1 MFRPVARRGHTR
13 LHSRANALLR
23 ALTRSKR
30 METADELDRLYPA
43 HVAALQRRVGRALA
57 GIDCGALAIGAGHLK
72 YRFLDDRPDPF
83 AVNPHFKAW
92 VPILDAPGSFLL
104 CVPGRRPTLLFVQ
117 PEDYWHKP
125 PSLPDGEWL
134 DQFDVKVLR
143 RAEEARDHI
152 PPRTA
157 YLGEVF
163 PGIDDWGFQLQNP
176 PALLDPLHF
185 ARAEK
190 TPYELACMREASRVG
205 ALGHRA
211 ALRAFEGGAS
221 EYEIHLEYLAA
232 SGLLE
237 AELPYSNII
246 AVNEHAAILHYTD
259 LKRAPAG
266 TRRSFLIDAGGQFRG
281 YASDI
286 TRTYATSQSPFAD
299 LVAGVE
305 RLQQQLCAM
314 VVPGTYYPDIHLAA
328 HRLIGQLLANLGI
341 VTCSGESAV
350 DHALTSVFF
359 PHGVGH
365 LLGLQVHDV
374 GGHQASASGGVAP
387 PPAEHQFLR
396 LTRRLEA
403 GAVVT
408 IEPGV
413 YFIDLLLQKAQ
424 GDGRGRH
431 IDWDTVAD
439 LAPYGGVR
447 IEDNVVATA
456 EGPENLT
463 RAAFASL
470 GSSSRVEGR

>member
-1 MFRPVARRGHTR
+1 MQ
-13 LHSRANALLR
+13 
-23 ALTRSKR
+23 
-30 METADELDRLYPA
+30 TADDLDRLYPA
-43 HVAALQRRVGRALA
+43 HVAALQGRVGRALVS
-57 GIDCGALAIGAGHLK
+57 IDCGALAIGAGLTK

-92 VPILDAPGSFLL
+92 VPILDAPGSFVI
-104 CVPGRRPTLLFVQ
+104 CVPGRRPTLLFLQ

-125 PSLPDGEWL
+125 PSLPDGVWL
-134 DQFDVKVLR
+134 DQFEVHVLR
-143 RAEEARDHI
+143 HADEARAFM

-157 YLGEVF
+157 YVGEVF
-163 PGIDDWGFQLQNP
+163 TGAEEWGFAALNP
-176 PALLDPLHF
+176 PALLDLLHF
-185 ARAEK
+185 ARAAK
-190 TPYELACMREASRVG
+190 TEYELACMRRASTIG

-259 LKRAPAG
+259 LKRTAAG
-266 TRRSFLIDAGGQFRG
+266 TLRSFLIDAGGQFRG

-286 TRTYATSQSPFAD
+286 TRTYATALSPFSD

-314 VVPGTYYPDIHLAA
+314 VAPGTYYPDIHLAA
-328 HRLIGQLLANLGI
+328 HRLIGALLVDVGVVTCAPEAAVNLG
-341 VTCSGESAV
+341 
-350 DHALTSVFF
+350 LTAVFF

-374 GGHQASASGGVAP
+374 GGHQAAETGGVAP
-387 PPAEHQFLR
+387 PPAAHQFLR

-424 GDGRGRH
+424 SDGRGRH

-456 EGPENLT
+456 AGPENLT
-463 RAAFASL
+463 RAAFASIESSPSL
-470 GSSSRVEGR
+470 GGRA